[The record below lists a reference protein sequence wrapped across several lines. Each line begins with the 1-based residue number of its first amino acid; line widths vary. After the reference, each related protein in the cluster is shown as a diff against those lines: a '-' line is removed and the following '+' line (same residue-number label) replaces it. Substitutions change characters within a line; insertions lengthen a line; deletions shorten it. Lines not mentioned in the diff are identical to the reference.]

1 VKSWRKIYQANG
13 LLQAGVAILILDK
26 VDCKVTLNKRD
37 KEGHSTL
44 IKREIH
50 QKEITIINLY
60 TPNINAPNFIKH
72 TLKDL
77 KTCIDS
83 NTVVVGDLNIPQLPI
98 ERSSKQKI
106 NKEILKLNHTIHQ
119 MDLADVYRIVHPTS
133 AQYTFFPAAHGTFS
147 KIDHVLG
154 HNASLSKYKK

>member
-1 VKSWRKIYQANG
+1 
-13 LLQAGVAILILDK
+13 
-26 VDCKVTLNKRD
+26 
-37 KEGHSTL
+37 
-44 IKREIH
+44 
-50 QKEITIINLY
+50 
-60 TPNINAPNFIKH
+60 
-72 TLKDL
+72 
-77 KTCIDS
+77 
-83 NTVVVGDLNIPQLPI
+83 VVVGDLNIPQLPI

-119 MDLADVYRIVHPTS
+119 MDLADAYRIVHPTS